1 MHCAHL
7 AGFGALLQQATSPE
21 GSHPPEYVCLHC
33 VSCCAA
39 QTLEMELPDTAASL
53 RLSSLELSD
62 CMSEL
67 GALGNDVSSGVRS
80 AARVVSA
87 TEAGVKQGV
96 QLVGA
101 AVVPALARRETRVR
115 GRWIWVKSRSREVV
129 VD

>member
-1 MHCAHL
+1 MICCSRPQ
-7 AGFGALLQQATSPE
+7 GDDDPSPTC
-21 GSHPPEYVCLHC
+21 VRLRC
-33 VSCCAA
+33 VSCCAV

-96 QLVGA
+96 ELVGA

-115 GRWIWVKSRSREVV
+115 GGWLPRFWVTSGSREAVFGV
-129 VD
+129 

>member
-1 MHCAHL
+1 ME
-7 AGFGALLQQATSPE
+7 QQATRYCRP
-21 GSHPPEYVCLHC
+21 SHQLRAPALCA
-33 VSCCAA
+33 CCAT
-39 QTLEMELPDTAASL
+39 QTLELELPDTAASL

-96 QLVGA
+96 ELVGA
-101 AVVPALARRETRVR
+101 AVMPALARRETRVR
-115 GRWIWVKSRSREVV
+115 GG
-129 VD
+129 